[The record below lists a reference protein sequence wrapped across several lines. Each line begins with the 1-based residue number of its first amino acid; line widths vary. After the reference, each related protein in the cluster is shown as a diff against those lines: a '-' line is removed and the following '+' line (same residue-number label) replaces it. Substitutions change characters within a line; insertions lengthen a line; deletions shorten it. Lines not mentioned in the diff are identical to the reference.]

1 MRCRIENR
9 PTTRSATGVVVLVL
23 LAAACTGAPTA
34 ATPTATT
41 SATPPVASAATSN
54 PAPTSTS
61 AAAVPR
67 TIAPSYTP
75 VINPAEFS
83 TTIDN
88 PYFPLVPGTRFIYE
102 ATTADGRERNV
113 VEVTADTNTV
123 MAVATRV
130 VHDIVLI
137 DGKPEEE
144 TYDWYAQDTEGN
156 VWYFGEATK
165 ALGGPTV
172 DTSGSF
178 EAGQDGALPGI
189 VMPGHPMVG
198 DHYRQEYYKGEAED
212 TGKVLSLTG
221 NESTPF
227 TGPRSAL
234 LVTEDINPLD
244 PAAAVENKYYAE
256 GVGLLITVQV
266 TGPAERSELVAIE
279 KF

>member
-1 MRCRIENR
+1 MRCRTDNR
-9 PTTRSATGVVVLVL
+9 PTDKSAVGVLVLVL

-34 ATPTATT
+34 ATPTAT
-41 SATPPVASAATSN
+41 SGTPPVASAATSN

-67 TIAPSYTP
+67 TIAPSYAP
-75 VINPAEFS
+75 VINPADFS

-102 ATTADGRERNV
+102 ASTPDGRERNV
-113 VEVTADTNTV
+113 VEVTADTKTV
-123 MAVATRV
+123 MAVSTRV
-130 VHDIVLI
+130 VHDVVLV

-144 TYDWYAQDTEGN
+144 TFDWYAQDTEGN

-178 EAGQDGALPGI
+178 EAGRDGALPGI

-221 NESTPF
+221 TESTPF

-234 LVTEDINPLD
+234 LVTEDVNPLD

-256 GVGLLITVQV
+256 GVGLLV